1 MQSTMVLVA
10 SRVLDV
16 ALRIWMKDKETYIVN
31 NVLDIERLAVKLG
44 CDFWGKRQLNT
55 NIEQCISSTSEK
67 LYSAH
72 FLDGVEEG
80 RKIEIVKQLV
90 KDLENVDVFGEDF
103 LQKVMMSK
111 DITPEIMKKSEKERL
126 LWDEKEKGAYNN
138 CMRFVAD
145 AIVKFATGLPSF
157 STEALKI
164 LYRRNEMMWDKFE
177 KQLNEICT
185 LIKGSDGTQIE
196 FREFQIDYLRKVAS
210 INGKVELFGS
220 GISKRAVKQYDLST
234 SYIELCCE
242 GIDDEDTD
250 YEIEISN
257 VFDYGNIVW
266 IGGEAGGGKTTFL
279 QWLAT
284 GAATKNNEIKSVAGL
299 IPIVL
304 KLREIDFPINY
315 KKEIERITNSSCP
328 NGWIEYLFKYDKVL
342 LLFDGLDEISEENRY
357 KVFAEIESIHKRWE
371 EDDKKKRKSKIVVT
385 SRMYV
390 DDELECEHCFFEILR
405 MKMPNIKKFVRFWHD
420 TILKDISETP
430 EKINEYSQN
439 VIEYIEKF
447 QSLRA
452 ISGTPLLCAMICALG
467 YSNDKIIPTNRLE
480 LYDKCCHMLVSE
492 RDEERHIKYDEKMDV
507 LSYSKKERILEDIA
521 YYMMNAEKAAMEK
534 KDVVDHLKAFLR
546 ESTLVEDKELKENP
560 EMLVDYLIQRTGII
574 REMSIGTIDFIHK
587 TFMEYI
593 ASKAI
598 IRRSELGII
607 RSKADRNFW
616 KETIVMCFGQLSREN
631 ASKQLEELLKLYES
645 TNNKEHIF
653 MASLC
658 ARGASDI
665 EVAIS
670 EKIDKLIKALI
681 PPKKKDIS
689 QLSKTGEIILP
700 FLYDNVNYSDEQRGG
715 CLMLLDRL
723 LDDISS
729 EEIVPVIFSYVVGLG
744 GEHVKN
750 QAIHILTYCPP
761 EWLDEYSIQ
770 EKMSDWLSDELIS
783 KEEYTLTDEMLSL
796 ILAERIKGKLVNLK
810 DVSIAF
816 IADADSRYGVD
827 IGIYEELV
835 DVKRISLINVSSVFH
850 LNVLDEIKSLDEMF
864 IIVCDDSDI
873 ILDKLKNYKCARDIK
888 ALTYFS
894 DSLSFF
900 CSNDLTAF
908 SNLEKVNLEFRRED
922 LEIQIDDLGFEK
934 RYKEIRIALNEM
946 AYFENEKEIK
956 LLYKLADIVKVDVI
970 E

>member
-1 MQSTMVLVA
+1 
-10 SRVLDV
+10 
-16 ALRIWMKDKETYIVN
+16 
-31 NVLDIERLAVKLG
+31 
-44 CDFWGKRQLNT
+44 
-55 NIEQCISSTSEK
+55 
-67 LYSAH
+67 
-72 FLDGVEEG
+72 
-80 RKIEIVKQLV
+80 
-90 KDLENVDVFGEDF
+90 
-103 LQKVMMSK
+103 
-111 DITPEIMKKSEKERL
+111 
-126 LWDEKEKGAYNN
+126 
-138 CMRFVAD
+138 
-145 AIVKFATGLPSF
+145 
-157 STEALKI
+157 
-164 LYRRNEMMWDKFE
+164 
-177 KQLNEICT
+177 
-185 LIKGSDGTQIE
+185 
-196 FREFQIDYLRKVAS
+196 
-210 INGKVELFGS
+210 VELFGS

-670 EKIDKLIKALI
+670 EKIDKLIKATCI
-681 PPKKKDIS
+681 
-689 QLSKTGEIILP
+689 
-700 FLYDNVNYSDEQRGG
+700 
-715 CLMLLDRL
+715 
-723 LDDISS
+723 
-729 EEIVPVIFSYVVGLG
+729 
-744 GEHVKN
+744 
-750 QAIHILTYCPP
+750 
-761 EWLDEYSIQ
+761 
-770 EKMSDWLSDELIS
+770 
-783 KEEYTLTDEMLSL
+783 
-796 ILAERIKGKLVNLK
+796 
-810 DVSIAF
+810 
-816 IADADSRYGVD
+816 
-827 IGIYEELV
+827 
-835 DVKRISLINVSSVFH
+835 
-850 LNVLDEIKSLDEMF
+850 
-864 IIVCDDSDI
+864 
-873 ILDKLKNYKCARDIK
+873 
-888 ALTYFS
+888 
-894 DSLSFF
+894 
-900 CSNDLTAF
+900 
-908 SNLEKVNLEFRRED
+908 
-922 LEIQIDDLGFEK
+922 
-934 RYKEIRIALNEM
+934 
-946 AYFENEKEIK
+946 
-956 LLYKLADIVKVDVI
+956 
-970 E
+970 